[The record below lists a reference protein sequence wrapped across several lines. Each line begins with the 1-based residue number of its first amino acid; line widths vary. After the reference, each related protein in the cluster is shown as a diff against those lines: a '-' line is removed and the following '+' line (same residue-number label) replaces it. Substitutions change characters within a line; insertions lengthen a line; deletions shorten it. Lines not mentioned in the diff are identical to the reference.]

1 MGEIDFLNVIFSR
14 RSVRKYAR
22 TPIPHEHLSLIMEAG
37 RRAPTDATLQLW
49 TSIRIV
55 DPDLRARIANAIG
68 QEHVLEASEFFI
80 FIADLYRLSK
90 LLEFRGYRLGDVE
103 ELLLLLAAVDAALA
117 AENMV
122 LAAQA
127 LGYGSCFIG
136 GIHNIAEDIIE
147 WLGLPEKTYPL
158 FGLTIGVP
166 AENPPE
172 RPRLPSNMLFHENR
186 YREYSVEDL
195 ARAYSSMEFPSWSD
209 WLRVIRRYVAQ
220 GGVFEL
226 RNKDFLRLAKRQ
238 KLLVH
243 LGHT

>member
-1 MGEIDFLNVIFSR
+1 MEKASFLNVIFSR
-14 RSVRKYAR
+14 RSVRSYVR
-22 TPIPHEHLSLIMEAG
+22 TPIPEDHVLLIMEAG

-49 TSIRIV
+49 TSIRIS
-55 DPDLRARIANAIG
+55 DRGLREKIGEAIG
-68 QEHVLEASEFFI
+68 QEHVVDASEFFI

-90 LLEFRGYRLGDVE
+90 LLELRGYKLGDVE

-117 AENMV
+117 AENMA

-136 GIHNIAEDIIE
+136 GIHNIAEEIIG

-158 FGLTIGVP
+158 FGLTVGVP

-172 RPRLPSNMLFHENR
+172 RPRLPLDMLFHVNR
-186 YREYSVEDL
+186 YREYSEEDL
-195 ARAYSSMEFPSWSD
+195 TKAYDSMKFQSWGD
-209 WLRVIRRYVAQ
+209 WLKVIKRYVAE
-220 GGVFEL
+220 GGVFGV
-226 RNKDFLRLAKRQ
+226 RNREFLRLAREQ

-243 LGHT
+243 VG

>member
-1 MGEIDFLNVIFSR
+1 MEKAGFLNVIFSR
-14 RSVRKYAR
+14 RSVRRYVR
-22 TPIPHEHLSLIMEAG
+22 TPIPEDHVLVIMEAG

-49 TSIRIV
+49 TSIRIS
-55 DPDLRARIANAIG
+55 DRGLREKIGEAIG
-68 QEHVLEASEFFI
+68 QEHVVDASEFFI

-90 LLEFRGYRLGDVE
+90 LLEHRGYKLGDVE

-117 AENMV
+117 AENMA

-136 GIHNIAEDIIE
+136 GIHNIAEEIIG

-158 FGLTIGVP
+158 FGLTVGVP

-172 RPRLPSNMLFHENR
+172 RPRLPLDMLFHVNR
-186 YREYSVEDL
+186 YREYSEEDL
-195 ARAYSSMEFPSWSD
+195 AKAYDSMKFQSWGD
-209 WLRVIRRYVAQ
+209 WLKVIKRYVAE
-220 GGVFEL
+220 GGVFGV
-226 RNKDFLRLAKRQ
+226 RNREFLRLAREQ

-243 LGHT
+243 VG

>member
-1 MGEIDFLNVIFSR
+1 LEKASFLNVIFSR
-14 RSVRKYAR
+14 RSVRSYVR
-22 TPIPHEHLSLIMEAG
+22 TPIPEDHVLLIMEAG

-49 TSIRIV
+49 TSIRIS
-55 DPDLRARIANAIG
+55 DRGLREKIGEAIG
-68 QEHVLEASEFFI
+68 QEHVVDASEFFI

-90 LLEFRGYRLGDVE
+90 LLELRGYKLGDVE

-117 AENMV
+117 AENMA

-136 GIHNIAEDIIE
+136 GIHNIAEEIIG

-158 FGLTIGVP
+158 FGLTVGVP

-172 RPRLPSNMLFHENR
+172 RPRLPLDMLFHVNR
-186 YREYSVEDL
+186 YREYSEEDL
-195 ARAYSSMEFPSWSD
+195 TKAYDSMKFQSWGD
-209 WLRVIRRYVAQ
+209 WLKVIKRYVAE
-220 GGVFEL
+220 GGVFGV
-226 RNKDFLRLAKRQ
+226 RNREFLRLAREQ

-243 LGHT
+243 VG